1 MSDSQKVVP
10 STPATVSPAPLPKRA
25 RGRGG
30 SFLLQRA
37 GFYVVT
43 AWVALTLNFL
53 IPRFMPGDPAQAL
66 ALQITRQTG
75 AQLTPEMLDSIRTLY
90 GDPNT
95 NLLEQYLSYLGS
107 IVTGDFGIAVSRYPT
122 PVIDLILAALP
133 WTLFLVGVSTIVAWV
148 VGTGLGIIVGYRPG
162 GKLDNWLTPISQ
174 FFSSMPSFWVALV
187 CLWVFALTLGIFP
200 SSGGYDPSAPFEI
213 TNFWF
218 LVSVLQ
224 YGALPILT
232 SIFVGFAGWLF
243 AMRNMM
249 VTTVSEDYVT
259 LARAEGLS
267 NRRVTFR
274 YAARNAM
281 LPNITGLATSIGA
294 ILGGVVL
301 TEIVFTYPGM
311 GYLLFN
317 AITTKDYPLM
327 QAIFLMIVLAVLV
340 ANFIADSLYVLL
352 DPRTREN

>member
-1 MSDSQKVVP
+1 MSDSQKIAP
-10 STPATVSPAPLPKRA
+10 STPATISPAPLPKKA

-37 GFYVVT
+37 GFYAVT
-43 AWVALTLNFL
+43 AWVALTLNFF

-75 AQLTPEMLDSIRTLY
+75 AQLTPEMLASIRTLY
-90 GDPNT
+90 GDPNA
-95 NLLEQYLSYLGS
+95 NLFEQYFSYLGS
-107 IVTGDFGIAVSRYPT
+107 IFTGDFGISVSRYPT
-122 PVIDLILAALP
+122 PVLDLILAALP

-162 GKLDNWLTPISQ
+162 GTLDNWLTPISQ

-187 CLWVFALTLGIFP
+187 CLWIFALSLGIFP
-200 SSGGYDPSAPFEI
+200 SSGGYDPSVPFEI

-218 LVSVLQ
+218 LLSTLE
-224 YGALPILT
+224 YGALPLLT

-243 AMRNMM
+243 GMRNMM
-249 VTTVSEDYVT
+249 VTTVSEDFVT

-267 NRRVTFR
+267 SRRVIFR

-311 GYLLFN
+311 GYLLYN

-352 DPRTREN
+352 DPRTRES